1 MRFDLHVHASERS
14 ICATDDEESQIRT
27 AQAAGLDGIAFT
39 DHHRL
44 VPVARLADLRRKYA
58 PFRIFSGIEI
68 TADQEDWL
76 VLGLHDTRLE
86 REDWNYPALWQ
97 FVRERGG
104 YIALAHPFRWAPTIH
119 ADLDR
124 FPPDAIEVR
133 SNNTPPAREFEIR
146 AIAARYGLG
155 LLSNSDGHSNRMI
168 GAYWNDLT
176 GEVQDDSDLLD
187 ALRQMALEQQ
197 TATPAD

>member
-14 ICATDDEESQIRT
+14 ICATDDEESQIRA
-27 AQAAGLDGIAFT
+27 AQAAGLDGLAFT

-44 VPVARLADLRRKYA
+44 VPEARLADLRRKYA

-86 REDWNYPALWQ
+86 RENWDYPALWQ

-104 YIALAHPFRWAPTIH
+104 YIALAHPFRWAAKIH
-119 ADLDR
+119 ADLES

-146 AIAARYGLG
+146 AIASRYGLG
-155 LLSNSDGHSNRMI
+155 LLLNSDGHSNRMI

-176 GEVQDDSDLLD
+176 GEVQDDRDLLD